1 MSIYRFTDLEQDN
14 ISAELINDK
23 RVGPVVWLQT
33 TPSGCYVPIAQLNE
47 VIAGVKGIASPN
59 GQAVPAIS
67 PEIAAH
73 VLAHFGHGGYEAGTF
88 TRHLLSTMDTA
99 DPANLTRLGEAF
111 PAYAAAV
118 VGIKY
123 DPEGVAFLQRLAN
136 GGIACTNCGNADGP
150 FVSAGA
156 SPLCEPCHQ
165 ERQ

>member
-1 MSIYRFTDLEQDN
+1 MSIYRFTDLDKDN

-33 TPSGCYVPIAQLNE
+33 TPSGCYVPVGKLDE
-47 VIAGVKGIASPN
+47 VIEGVKGIAWPS
-59 GQAVPAIS
+59 GQAVPIS
-67 PEIAAH
+67 SEIASH

-88 TRHLLSTMDTA
+88 TRHLLSAMDTA
-99 DPANLTRLGEAF
+99 DPVNLAALGRAF

-123 DPEGVAFLQRLAN
+123 DPEGVAFLQRLAS
-136 GGIACTNCGNADGP
+136 GGFACAKCGGSDGP
-150 FVSAGA
+150 FVTVGA

-165 ERQ
+165 GQR

>member
-1 MSIYRFTDLEQDN
+1 MSIYRFTDIDHDS

-23 RVGPVVWLQT
+23 EIGPVVWLQT
-33 TPSGCYVPIAQLNE
+33 SLNGCYVPVAQLDK
-47 VIAGVKGIASPN
+47 VIEGVKGIAWPS
-59 GQAVPAIS
+59 GQAVPIS

-88 TRHLLSTMDTA
+88 TRHLLSAMDTA
-99 DPANLTRLGEAF
+99 DPANLAALGRAF

-123 DPEGVAFLQRLAN
+123 DPEGVAFLQRLAS
-136 GGIACTNCGNADGP
+136 GGITCTKCEGSDGP
-150 FVSAGA
+150 FVTAGA

-165 ERQ
+165 GRQ